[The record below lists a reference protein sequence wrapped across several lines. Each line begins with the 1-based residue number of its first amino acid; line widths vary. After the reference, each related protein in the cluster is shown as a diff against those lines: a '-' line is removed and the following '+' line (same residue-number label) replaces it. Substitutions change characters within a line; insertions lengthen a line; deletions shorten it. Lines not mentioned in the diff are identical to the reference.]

1 MAVRVFTSNPNSLM
15 HSVRLSIATG
25 TVVTWSIDSDGD
37 LTHSAEQ
44 WKNRAWFR
52 PKVLDDRIIFNILGP
67 KSKALTRTEYAV
79 FHGRLI
85 EMLLTHFDERFTRV
99 TATALPAEG
108 DIVAQIKSKISDS
121 RL

>member
-15 HSVRLSIATG
+15 HTVRLSITTG

-37 LTHSAEQ
+37 LTHSPEQ
-44 WKNRAWFR
+44 WRNRAWFR
-52 PKVLDDRIIFNILGP
+52 PKVLDDRIIFNLLGP
-67 KSKALTRTEYAV
+67 KSKSLTRTEYAV

-85 EMLLTHFDERFTRV
+85 EMFLTHFDERFTRV

-108 DIVAQIKSKISDS
+108 DIVTPIKSKISDS